1 MKQEKRAPGAG
12 EVSGRPAVTG
22 TARIGGDAERRAD
35 LAQAGV
41 VAAAAAGGDL
51 GRAVAGGHPPAG
63 MAETKPASK
72 KRPR

>member
-35 LAQAGV
+35 LAQASV

-51 GRAVAGGHPPAG
+51 ERAVAGGDPPAG
-63 MAETKPASK
+63 MAETKPARK
-72 KRPR
+72 KRAR

>member
-41 VAAAAAGGDL
+41 VAEAAAGGDL
-51 GRAVAGGHPPAG
+51 GRAVAGCQPAAG
-63 MAETKPASK
+63 MAESKRAGKKPA
-72 KRPR
+72 R